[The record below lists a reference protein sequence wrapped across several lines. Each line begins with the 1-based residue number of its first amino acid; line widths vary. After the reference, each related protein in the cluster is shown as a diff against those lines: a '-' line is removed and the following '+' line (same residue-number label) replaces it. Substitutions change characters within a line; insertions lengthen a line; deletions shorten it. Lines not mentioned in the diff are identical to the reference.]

1 MLPKVIIKV
10 NGRRWREVKSFA
22 SSGPTERHY
31 VADTTEG
38 KTTIS
43 FGNGVHGA
51 TLHTGSNV
59 QVTYRTGSGKAGE
72 VKLSYRVRSSPTLDQ
87 ALWVA
92 IRNRTQAISFGRYK
106 HFRNK

>member
-1 MLPKVIIKV
+1 MVPKVTVKV
-10 NGRRWREVKSFA
+10 NGRRWQEVKSFA
-22 SSGPTERHY
+22 RSGPTKRHY
-31 VADTTEG
+31 VAETIGG
-38 KTTIS
+38 KTTIG

-51 TLHTGSNV
+51 TLPTGANV
-59 QVTYRTGSGKAGE
+59 EATYRTGSGKTGE

-92 IRNRTQAISFGRYK
+92 IRSRTQAISFGRYR